1 MKIIKDRH
9 ATHSLQVH
17 LIFVTKF
24 RYKVFNGDHISF
36 LDGIF
41 KETLEEMGAEL
52 LEFNGE
58 EDHVHLLVQYPPKY
72 SISGIVNNLKGRSS
86 RLVRKEFNDV
96 SCRFY
101 GNAKLWHRSYFA
113 GSVGGTTLEVLKNY
127 IQNQDRPD

>member
-9 ATHSLQVH
+9 ATHSLQTH

-24 RYKVFNGDHISF
+24 RYKVLNEDHLNF
-36 LDGIF
+36 LGGVF
-41 KETLEEMGAEL
+41 KETLDEMGAKL

-58 EDHVHLLVQYPPKY
+58 EDHIHLLVQYPPKY
-72 SISGIVNNLKGRSS
+72 SISAIVNNLKGRSS
-86 RLVRKEFNDV
+86 RLIRREFSDA

-101 GNAKLWHRSYFA
+101 GRAKLWHRSYFA

-127 IQNQDRPD
+127 IQDQNRPD